1 MVTVAQRAETLFTA
15 YRDENASRTS
25 RAMGVLMLVQWGFAV
40 VLSLVVSPRTW
51 EGRASSLHVHV
62 VAAVVLGGVISSLP
76 LFLVWKFPAAV
87 TTRMVVA
94 VAQMLW
100 SALLIHLA
108 GGRIETHF
116 HIFGSLAFLAFY
128 RDWRVL
134 VPATLVVVG
143 DHAARGVF
151 WPESVYGITNPE
163 WWRFL
168 EHAGWVVFED
178 IFLVLACQR
187 GVAELRTVALRQAE
201 AEAVL
206 QDARDTHDALS
217 RTEKLAAV
225 GQLAASVG
233 HELRNPLAAVRN
245 SVTYISKR
253 VLAPNASPTVIQ
265 DDKRIGQ
272 FFQVVEQ
279 ELNSCS
285 RFISDLLDFARE
297 RPPARVPCPL
307 RPLVQEAIALI
318 PPREG
323 VEVVNDV
330 SDALPVPDLDKDQFR
345 QVVAN
350 LVQNAT
356 EAVPTG
362 RGGSVRVGA
371 SGGDGLPWTL
381 TVTDDGTGMSEDVA
395 RKIFEPLFTT
405 KTRGTGLGLAIVAG
419 LVKSHGGTINVQSAV
434 GQGSTFSVE
443 LPARSA

>member
-1 MVTVAQRAETLFTA
+1 MRSVAQRADALFTA

-25 RAMGVLMLVQWGFAV
+25 RAMGVLMLVQWVFAIG
-40 VLSLVVSPRTW
+40 LALVVSPRTW
-51 EGRASSLHVHV
+51 EGRESSLHVHV
-62 VAAVVLGGVISSLP
+62 IAALVFGGVITSLP
-76 LFLVWKFPAAV
+76 LFLILKFPAAV
-87 TTRMVVA
+87 STRMVVA
-94 VAQMLW
+94 IAQMMW

-116 HIFGSLAFLAFY
+116 HIFGSLAFLSFY

-134 VPATLVVVG
+134 VPATLVVIG
-143 DHAARGVF
+143 DHAVRGLF
-151 WPESVYGITNPE
+151 WPESVYGIANPE

-187 GVAELRTVALRQAE
+187 GVVELRTIALRQAE
-201 AEAVL
+201 ADAAL

-285 RFISDLLDFARE
+285 RIISDLLDFARE
-297 RPPARVPCPL
+297 RKPARMPCPL
-307 RPLVQEAIALI
+307 RPLVQEAISLI
-318 PPREG
+318 PQREG

-330 SDALPVPDLDKDQFR
+330 PDQLPVPDLDKDQFR
-345 QVVAN
+345 QVLAN

-362 RGGSVRVGA
+362 RPGKVRVAA
-371 SGGDGLPWTL
+371 SGGDGLPWKV
-381 TVTDDGTGMSEDVA
+381 TVSDDGSGMSEDVA

-419 LVKSHGGTINVQSAV
+419 LVKSHGGAIDVRSVV